1 MTEFLFADNTVLCNF
16 AAVERLDLLRSILA
30 GRGRWT
36 EAVAY
41 EASRSAAYLPALR
54 VLPLEGWLEEP
65 IAVSDEAGTRAV
77 ERIRRAVFGGTHDR
91 PLRHLGEAQTCY
103 VILHRAA
110 FSGSWWLSDDQESVR
125 YARRQAIP
133 TRETIDLL
141 SLAVAA
147 GLVAARDAFDLMLKM
162 SDNDRRLRLPRSPED
177 FRR

>member
-1 MTEFLFADNTVLCNF
+1 MTDALFADNTVLCNF
-16 AAVERLDLLRSILA
+16 AAVERLDLLRSVLA

-54 VLPLEGWLEEP
+54 VLPLEGWLEQP
-65 IAVSDEAGTRAV
+65 VAVSDEAGARTV
-77 ERIRRAVFGGTHDR
+77 ERIRRAVFGGPHDR

-110 FSGSWWLSDDQESVR
+110 FRGSWWLSDDQESVR

-133 TRETIDLL
+133 ARETIDLMR
-141 SLAVAA
+141 LAVTD
-147 GLVAARDAFDLMLKM
+147 GLVAARDAVDLMRKM
-162 SDNDRRLRLPRSPED
+162 SDNDRHLRLPASAED
-177 FRR
+177 FQR

>member
-54 VLPLEGWLEEP
+54 ALPLEGWLEEP

-77 ERIRRAVFGGTHDR
+77 ERIRRAVFGGTNDK

-103 VILHRAA
+103 VILYREA
-110 FSGSWWLSDDQESVR
+110 FNGSWWLSDDQESVR

-133 TRETIDLL
+133 TRETIDLMR
-141 SLAVAA
+141 LAIGA
-147 GLVAARDAFDLMLKM
+147 GLMPAREAFDLMLKM
-162 SDNDRRLRLPRSPED
+162 SDNDRHLRVPRNPD
-177 FRR
+177 GLRH

>member
-41 EASRSAAYLPALR
+41 EAGRSAAYLPALLA
-54 VLPLEGWLEEP
+54 LPLQGWLEEP

-133 TRETIDLL
+133 VLETVDLMR
-141 SLAVAA
+141 LAVGA
-147 GLVAARDAFDLMLKM
+147 GRVPAREAFDLMLKM
-162 SDNDRRLRLPRSPED
+162 SDNDRHLRLPKSAD
-177 FRR
+177 GFRR